1 MNSAIAPN
9 VASLPSLNEQSLVD
23 FAQACLGPVLGE
35 APEGWFFLAG
45 GAFKSLLHGGRP
57 RDLDVWP
64 ATQADRT
71 TLRERLE
78 DRGARLQQDNPPFQT
93 TYTLAGQ
100 VIELPYD
107 TSPASLEERLARF
120 DLALSAVGV
129 EHRHGTWR
137 AVVHPLALESIRRR
151 EVLLLKP
158 LSNWKYA
165 LATLERMRRYAAE
178 LGYAL
183 PDSETRAVWSVFDA
197 QHREE
202 QEAML
207 ERYLRVAGGDP
218 RVLEEA
224 RCRLRRS

>member
-1 MNSAIAPN
+1 M
-9 VASLPSLNEQSLVD
+9 NEQSLLD
-23 FAQACLGPVLGE
+23 FARACLGPVLGE
-35 APEGWFFLAG
+35 VPKGWFFLAG
-45 GAFKSLLHGGRP
+45 GAFKSLLHGGPP

-64 ATQADRT
+64 ATAGDRT
-71 TLRERLE
+71 ALLGQLA
-78 DRGARLQQDNPPFQT
+78 DRGARLQHDKPPFQT
-93 TYTLAGQ
+93 TYTLAGH

-107 TSPASLEERLARF
+107 TSPTSLEERLARF

-158 LSNWKYA
+158 LINWKYA
-165 LATLERMRRYAAE
+165 LATLERTRRYAAE
-178 LGYAL
+178 LGYTV

-197 QHREE
+197 QPRQE

-207 ERYLRVAGGDP
+207 ARYLRVAGGDP

-224 RCRLRRS
+224 RCRLRP